1 MTNLTKADIVRSTLI
16 VLLLVGI
23 ALLLVKVTATL
34 LLIFA
39 AVLVAAVIRAFSD
52 PMQARGVPET
62 ASVLLA
68 LLIIVGL
75 LAGFGYL
82 FGQSLSAQFDNL
94 GSRLTESYEV
104 VRDWISRLPFGSVI
118 ESATPDIQNLFG
130 RAVNL
135 AWGAL
140 GLATNLVL
148 VLVGGIYLALDPGM
162 YARGFSK
169 LFPKAKSGVV
179 LSALSESGQALRRY
193 LAAQLVTMTAVG
205 TMVYVGLMIVG
216 VPSAGALGLISAL
229 TNFIPLVGPF
239 IGAGPGVLITFAND
253 PDKLLWAVLVYF
265 IAQQIE
271 GNVLTPIVQR
281 YAVAIPPALLIF
293 TLGAMG
299 TLFGT
304 IGIILAAPITVVVYT
319 LVAKLWSRETLGHD
333 VDVLEDIESE
343 AEASDPA

>member
-52 PMQARGVPET
+52 PMQARGMPET

-75 LAGFGYL
+75 LVGFGYL

-140 GLATNLVL
+140 GLVTNLVL

-193 LAAQLVTMTAVG
+193 LAAQLVTNRVWGCARNDYRLDGVRLSGQSGISHPGVAVCG
-205 TMVYVGLMIVG
+205 WSVLPGWEDQPG
-216 VPSAGALGLISAL
+216 
-229 TNFIPLVGPF
+229 
-239 IGAGPGVLITFAND
+239 GAGHRTRCCRFRPGD
-253 PDKLLWAVLVYF
+253 GW
-265 IAQQIE
+265 
-271 GNVLTPIVQR
+271 R
-281 YAVAIPPALLIF
+281 
-293 TLGAMG
+293 
-299 TLFGT
+299 
-304 IGIILAAPITVVVYT
+304 
-319 LVAKLWSRETLGHD
+319 RCH
-333 VDVLEDIESE
+333 
-343 AEASDPA
+343 